1 MYPGST
7 IVSGCGVCEKLC
19 VELTFSEPREFMSW
33 AMMNGFALEKDS
45 FLTEVYFDAPKGR
58 AGTTTILKCTK
69 CGQHFST
76 TVGKAGPLIP
86 WKPLDQPPVSDPN
99 AVAVAATYWVTT
111 PMTAPNRRWPRF
123 GLRTLFAMV
132 TVCAGW
138 LAWDVKLVRDRTAM
152 RQEIE
157 QESSARMSV
166 VRGLGVPVSFVDC
179 WKVDV
184 LSHGRP
190 EPVRIGWIRQLLGDE
205 QGPYLIKRSNRGERP
220 RIDAAFSRV
229 GSLALPRAGER
240 GPAAIPRDYDY
251 GPGELAAAGLGPAC
265 TR

>member
-45 FLTEVYFDAPKGR
+45 FLTEVYFDAQKGR

-99 AVAVAATYWVTT
+99 AVAVAVTT
-111 PMTAPNRRWPRF
+111 PPTAIDLLAFAEQLKDRQGTVMPDFDAIRRRKAE
-123 GLRTLFAMV
+123 L
-132 TVCAGW
+132 
-138 LAWDVKLVRDRTAM
+138 DRD
-152 RQEIE
+152 
-157 QESSARMSV
+157 
-166 VRGLGVPVSFVDC
+166 
-179 WKVDV
+179 
-184 LSHGRP
+184 
-190 EPVRIGWIRQLLGDE
+190 LLGDD
-205 QGPYLIKRSNRGERP
+205 PHDRP
-220 RIDAAFSRV
+220 
-229 GSLALPRAGER
+229 
-240 GPAAIPRDYDY
+240 
-251 GPGELAAAGLGPAC
+251 
-265 TR
+265 